1 MEIRIDGNRSSS
13 ENWMRAQIASAE
25 ELPKLSD
32 EERAVAAKFGSDY
45 EGLARAIYAANLEHE
60 NLKEKAE
67 KAARVVERIARRRV
81 PEVNIGRVWLKTFE
95 GKLRFDLDLQGDRST
110 IFVDEEVVDDLL
122 DSGCSDAE
130 DRIGRIIDFALP
142 ASWMARAS

>member
-32 EERAVAAKFGSDY
+32 GERAVAEKLGFGAEAYARSLYASD
-45 EGLARAIYAANLEHE
+45 LEQAS
-60 NLKEKAE
+60 LKEKVE
-67 KAARVVERIARRRV
+67 RAARAVERIARRRV
-81 PEVNIGRVWLKTFE
+81 PEIGIERGWLKTFE
-95 GKLRFDLDLQGDRST
+95 GKFRFDLDLQGDRATVS
-110 IFVDEEVVDDLL
+110 VDEEVIDDLL
-122 DSGCSDAE
+122 DSGCGDSE
-130 DRIGRIIDFALP
+130 ERIGRIIDFAVP